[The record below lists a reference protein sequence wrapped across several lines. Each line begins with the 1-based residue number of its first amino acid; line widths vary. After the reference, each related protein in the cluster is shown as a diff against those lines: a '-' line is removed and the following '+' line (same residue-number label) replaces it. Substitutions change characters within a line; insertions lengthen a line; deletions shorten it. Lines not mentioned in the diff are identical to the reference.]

1 MLSKKAKEN
10 YSSSVFVEL
19 TDENGLPLFSTF
31 EAKFEYCGGFVKQKF
46 INFDMLEADRSY
58 NIHFYF
64 AKSTEDAMKCAM
76 RSLFESMEH
85 LSHAG
90 KLSSKVQLISWN
102 LVYSM
107 VGDDFSYAMY
117 LKAFYQDE
125 ISRLERIKEDAIL
138 ETQKYRQK
146 FKGTFKLPIS
156 VFTVQ

>member
-46 INFDMLEADRSY
+46 INFDMLEPDRSY

-90 KLSSKVQLISWN
+90 RLSTKTSAYFVK
-102 LVYSM
+102 
-107 VGDDFSYAMY
+107 FS
-117 LKAFYQDE
+117 LFNG
-125 ISRLERIKEDAIL
+125 RR
-138 ETQKYRQK
+138 
-146 FKGTFKLPIS
+146 
-156 VFTVQ
+156 